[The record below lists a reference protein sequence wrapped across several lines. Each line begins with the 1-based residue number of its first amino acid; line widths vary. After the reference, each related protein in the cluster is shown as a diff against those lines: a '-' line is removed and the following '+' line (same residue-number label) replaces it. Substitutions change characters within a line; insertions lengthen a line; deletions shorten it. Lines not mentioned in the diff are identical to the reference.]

1 MHLIYNVLI
10 AQLVEH
16 ETFNFGVEG
25 SNPSGH
31 TINCLNGENGKH
43 SCLKN
48 SMNGYILIGSSPI
61 LGTRKKFL
69 KIFQNKIEFSKFVS
83 ILKI

>member
-31 TINCLNGENGKH
+31 TTNCLNGENGKH

-48 SMNGYILIGSSPI
+48 SMNGNILIGSSPI

>member
-43 SCLKN
+43 GCLKN
-48 SMNGYILIGSSPI
+48 SANGNILIGSSPI
-61 LGTRKKFL
+61 LGTRKK
-69 KIFQNKIEFSKFVS
+69 IRNKIEFY
-83 ILKI
+83 KICFYIK

>member
-31 TINCLNGENGKH
+31 TTNCLNGENGKH

-48 SMNGYILIGSSPI
+48 SANGNILIGSSPI

-69 KIFQNKIEFSKFVS
+69 KIFQNKIEFY
-83 ILKI
+83 KICFYIK

>member
-31 TINCLNGENGKH
+31 TINCLSGENGKH

-48 SMNGYILIGSSPI
+48 SANGNILIGSSPI
-61 LGTRKKFL
+61 LGTRKKLEIKLNFT
-69 KIFQNKIEFSKFVS
+69 KFVS
-83 ILKI
+83 ILNK

>member
-1 MHLIYNVLI
+1 MLI
-10 AQLVEH
+10 AQLVEY

-31 TINCLNGENGKH
+31 TTNCLNGKH
-43 SCLKN
+43 ICLKN
-48 SMNGYILIGSSPI
+48 SANRNILIGSSHI
-61 LGTRKKFL
+61 LGTRKKIL